1 MTARVLIGCLWW
13 SLAPAALAFVP
24 VQGEF
29 VAQRTCPATR
39 GIQAKAD
46 GVEVRA
52 GERYAVLGLN
62 RPQGDWLQIRV
73 PGARPKSRWVSLDC
87 GRWTPAGAEGRDR
100 SALPAPAARSGKLLL
115 SLSWH
120 PAFCETRPEKV
131 ECQEQA
137 ASHVE
142 ADHFVLHG
150 LWPQPRGL
158 EYCNVSERERA
169 LDERR
174 RWRDLPD
181 LSLQP
186 ATRERL
192 RRAMPGTASGLDRHE
207 WVRHGSCFAS
217 DADVYYRTALGL
229 VEQVNQSA
237 LREAFVGRLGQR
249 VTLDQLRAAFERS
262 FGPGTGTALG
272 LQCSR
277 DGDRQL
283 ISEIRIKL
291 RQPLDDATKLS
302 AALDRSSPERGN
314 CSAGEVD
321 RVGLQ

>member
-1 MTARVLIGCLWW
+1 MTVRVLIGCLWL

-29 VAQRTCPATR
+29 VARQACPATR
-39 GIQAKAD
+39 GIHAKPD
-46 GVEVRA
+46 GVEVRT
-52 GERYAVLGLN
+52 GERYAALGLN
-62 RPQGDWLQIRV
+62 RPQGDRLQIRV
-73 PGARPKSRWVSLDC
+73 PGARPESRWVGLDC
-87 GRWTPAGAEGRDR
+87 GDLTPVNSGGRDR
-100 SALPAPAARSGKLLL
+100 SAMPVPYSKSGKLLL

-120 PAFCETRPEKV
+120 YAFCETKPEKP
-131 ECQEQA
+131 ECRDQA
-137 ASHVE
+137 TNAAA
-142 ADHFVLHG
+142 ADQFVLHG
-150 LWPQPRGL
+150 LWPQPQGL

-174 RWRDLPD
+174 HWRDLPD

-192 RRAMPGTASGLDRHE
+192 RRAMPGTASGLERHE

-217 DADVYYRTALGL
+217 DADLYYRTALGL

-237 LREAFVGRLGQR
+237 LREAFVGRLGQW

-272 LQCSR
+272 LRCSR